1 MPNTMNITTFVDKIN
16 RSKKDVPK
24 FLTECLDEA
33 ADKLVADTKSRTPVD
48 TGNLQK
54 SWVRTEVQHNGNEY
68 KVKITNDAQN
78 PNYGTEY
85 ASYVEYGHNS
95 TAGNWVEGAHM
106 LARSQEDAK
115 VFLEKKLRTEA
126 KKVFSTIK

>member
-1 MPNTMNITTFVDKIN
+1 MSNTMNITTFVDKIN
-16 RSKKDVPK
+16 KSKKDIPK
-24 FLTECLDEA
+24 FLTECLSDA

-54 SWVRTEVQHNGNEY
+54 SWVRTQVEQTGNEY

-78 PNYGTEY
+78 PDYGTEY

-95 TAGNWVEGAHM
+95 RAGNWVEGAHM

-115 VFLEKKLRTEA
+115 DFLEKKLRTEA
-126 KKVFSTIK
+126 DKVFSTIE

>member
-1 MPNTMNITTFVDKIN
+1 MSNTMNITTFVDKIN
-16 RSKKDVPK
+16 KSKRDIPI
-24 FLTECLDEA
+24 FLTECLNEA
-33 ADKLVADTKSRTPVD
+33 ANKLVTDTKNRTPVD

-54 SWVRTEVQHNGNEY
+54 SWVRTEVEHTGSDY

-78 PNYGTEY
+78 PSDGTEY

-106 LARSQEDAK
+106 LAKSQEDAK
-115 VFLEKKLRTEA
+115 DFLEKKLRTEA
-126 KKVFSTIK
+126 KKVFSTIE

>member
-1 MPNTMNITTFVDKIN
+1 MSNTMNITTFVDKIN
-16 RSKKDVPK
+16 KSKRDIPI
-24 FLTECLDEA
+24 FLTECLNEA
-33 ADKLVADTKSRTPVD
+33 ANKLVTDTKNRTPVD

-54 SWVRTEVQHNGNEY
+54 SWVRTEVEHTGGDY

-78 PNYGTEY
+78 PRDGTEY

-106 LARSQEDAK
+106 LAKSQEDAK
-115 VFLEKKLRTEA
+115 DFLEKKLRTEA
-126 KKVFSTIK
+126 KKVFSTIE